1 MQRWEEKAEANAI
14 EPMAV
19 SGVFRHL
26 CAMGGNTCK
35 RSAAVVDAPHARWQP
50 KKLGSCI
57 IPVLSTLGGMVIT
70 EGGDVG
76 SAATVPPSFMY
87 FPAIIKLKG
96 LACQIP
102 SAEGAERSSHWPRQK
117 VDFGDKKHI

>member
-35 RSAAVVDAPHARWQP
+35 RSPAVVDAPHARWQP
-50 KKLGSCI
+50 KKLGACT

-76 SAATVPPSFMY
+76 SAATVPPSSGVGKEK
-87 FPAIIKLKG
+87 PAMEHHPAVFLPYQDYNTAG
-96 LACQIP
+96 
-102 SAEGAERSSHWPRQK
+102 
-117 VDFGDKKHI
+117 VDWH